1 MMSRELLTRIGVFTV
16 ALGLT
21 AAPLAFADS
30 HEKEGMNGEYGQS
43 DQTTMQDDAT
53 NSTANGTAN
62 DTASDAANDSDEV
75 SNDPTE
81 AGGAGIEGQ
90 AGTQS
95 GEEPTPEDEAD
106 TQTQ

>member
-30 HEKEGMNGEYGQS
+30 HEKEEMNGEHGQS
-43 DQTTMQDDAT
+43 DQTTMQNDAT
-53 NSTANGTAN
+53 TDNGN
-62 DTASDAANDSDEV
+62 DTGDV
-75 SNDPTE
+75 SNEPTE

-90 AGTQS
+90 DGTQS
-95 GEEPTPEDEAD
+95 GEEPTPEEESD
-106 TQTQ
+106 TQT